1 MATVSYSLL
10 KIYTPRRILSSSR
23 TVTIAHSTRSCSL
36 LLLYAC
42 FFFCSCSS
50 ALVRDSYVTSKNL
63 RTWMMSSSNSKD
75 ANDGLGRCHCVEKGL
90 EHPADAT
97 TWKVWDGQAFKTQHS
112 IHVIRFFTYSKMFGR

>member
-1 MATVSYSLL
+1 MATVSTLL
-10 KIYTPRRILSSSR
+10 KIYTPRLILSFSR
-23 TVTIAHSTRSCSL
+23 TVTIAHSTRSYSL
-36 LLLYAC
+36 LLLAC
-42 FFFCSCSS
+42 FFCSCSS

-112 IHVIRFFTYSKMFGR
+112 IHVIRFFAYSQMFGR